1 MKPMVLYDTTLRD
14 GTQGENINFSAEEK
28 LRIAHLLDDFG
39 IHYIEGG
46 WPGSNPKDMRFF
58 EIAKD
63 AKMTETA
70 IRVFLRTPHD
80 RMPDFLLTGDQTDDL
95 VAYFMELKATAR

>member
-1 MKPMVLYDTTLRD
+1 MKAIAFATLFAVTAPALAAAGDPEEGLTFARDVCADCHAVEASPTAMTTEAPRSF
-14 GTQGENINFSAEEK
+14 I
-28 LRIAHLLDDFG
+28 
-39 IHYIEGG
+39 
-46 WPGSNPKDMRFF
+46 